1 MALGPTLLGLKRA
14 AEANKCQR
22 IAGRLATL
30 AGARQARP
38 AYVLDV
44 EERENCRRSARL
56 I

>member
-1 MALGPTLLGLKRA
+1 MLGLKRA
-14 AEANKCQR
+14 AEAKKCQR

-30 AGARQARP
+30 AGARRAGP

-44 EERENCRRSARL
+44 EEWENCWRSTRL